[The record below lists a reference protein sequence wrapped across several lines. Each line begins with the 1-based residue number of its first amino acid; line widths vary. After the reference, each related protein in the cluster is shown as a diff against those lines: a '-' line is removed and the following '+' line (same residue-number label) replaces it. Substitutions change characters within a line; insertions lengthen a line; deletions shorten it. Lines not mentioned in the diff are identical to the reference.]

1 VTPQGYKRWWSPS
14 HNPASS
20 HTIRHSL
27 VISFPTPKKKEGWK
41 EEKNRKEK
49 REKRKGG
56 NIRMYRV
63 LLLLPPQAMA
73 EHDST
78 PSTVMQGHMQN
89 LAKQGFM
96 TATELMTYRV
106 PEDPTFP
113 VPVEGDKVSFL
124 AFYKNRFGTPLHQYY
139 GLELYNLTPSGV
151 LHIAGFMT
159 LCESYPRIDP
169 KFNLWN

>member
-1 VTPQGYKRWWSPS
+1 
-14 HNPASS
+14 
-20 HTIRHSL
+20 
-27 VISFPTPKKKEGWK
+27 
-41 EEKNRKEK
+41 
-49 REKRKGG
+49 
-56 NIRMYRV
+56 MYRV

-73 EHDST
+73 EQDST